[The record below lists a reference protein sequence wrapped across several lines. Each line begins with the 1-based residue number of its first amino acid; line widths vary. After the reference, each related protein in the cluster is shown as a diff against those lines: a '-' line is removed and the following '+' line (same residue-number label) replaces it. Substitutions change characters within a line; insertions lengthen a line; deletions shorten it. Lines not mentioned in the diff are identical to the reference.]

1 MFDKIVEIVSAFGY
15 FGVFLLM
22 LLENIFPPIP
32 SELIMPLAG
41 FVAARGDLNFIG
53 VISVGT
59 AGSVVGALPW
69 YYAGA
74 KLGQER
80 MKRLARR
87 WGHWLTLSPEDVD
100 KASAWFDR
108 HGKGAVF
115 FGRLIPAVRTLISVP
130 AGIAGMPMTLFLIY
144 STLGSLIWTAL
155 LALAG
160 YLLESQYE
168 KVSQYMDP
176 ISTGVVVLM
185 VLYYLYRLVRQRLG
199 KGHQEDKARRHRIR

>member
-1 MFDKIVEIVSAFGY
+1 MFDKIVEIVSALGY
-15 FGVFLLM
+15 VGVFLLM

-41 FVAARGDLNFIG
+41 FVAARGDLNFIA
-53 VISVGT
+53 VILVGT

-74 KLGQER
+74 KLGQKR
-80 MKRLARR
+80 MKHFAER

-100 KASAWFDR
+100 KASEWFDR

-115 FGRLIPAVRTLISVP
+115 FCRLIPAVRTLISVP
-130 AGIAGMPMTLFLIY
+130 AGIAGMSMTKFLIY

-160 YLLESQYE
+160 YLLESQYQ
-168 KVSQYMDP
+168 KVSEYLNP
-176 ISTGVVVLM
+176 VSTAIVVLM
-185 VLYYLYRLVRQRLG
+185 VLYYLYRLIRQRFAS
-199 KGHQEDKARRHRIR
+199 KKQ

>member
-1 MFDKIVEIVSAFGY
+1 MFDKIVEIVSALGY
-15 FGVFLLM
+15 VGVFLLM

-41 FVAARGDLNFIG
+41 FVAARGDLNFIA
-53 VISVGT
+53 VILVGT

-74 KLGQER
+74 KLGQKR
-80 MKRLARR
+80 MKHFAER

-100 KASAWFDR
+100 KASDWFDR
-108 HGKGAVF
+108 HGKGGVF

-130 AGIAGMPMTLFLIY
+130 AGIAGMSMTKFLIY

-160 YLLESQYE
+160 YLLESQYQ
-168 KVSQYMDP
+168 KVSEYLNP
-176 ISTGVVVLM
+176 VSTAIVVLM
-185 VLYYLYRLVRQRLG
+185 VLYYLYRLIRQRFAS
-199 KGHQEDKARRHRIR
+199 KKQ

>member
-15 FGVFLLM
+15 IGVFLLM

-41 FVAARGDLNFIG
+41 FVAARGDLNFIA
-53 VISVGT
+53 VIVVGT

-74 KLGQER
+74 KLGQAR
-80 MKRLARR
+80 MKRFAER

-100 KASAWFDR
+100 KASEWFDR

-130 AGIAGMPMTLFLIY
+130 AGIAGMSMTKFLIY

-168 KVSQYMDP
+168 KVSEYMNP

-185 VLYYLYRLVRQRLG
+185 VLYYLYRLIRQRFASK
-199 KGHQEDKARRHRIR
+199 KG

>member
-1 MFDKIVEIVSAFGY
+1 VFDKIVEIVSAFGY
-15 FGVFLLM
+15 IGVFLLM

-41 FVAARGDLNFIG
+41 FVAARGDLNFIA
-53 VISVGT
+53 VIVVGT

-74 KLGQER
+74 KLGQAR
-80 MKRLARR
+80 MKDFAER
-87 WGHWLTLSPEDVD
+87 WGLWLTLSPEDVE
-100 KASAWFDR
+100 KASGWFDR

-115 FGRLIPAVRTLISVP
+115 FGRLVPAVRTLISVP
-130 AGIAGMPMTLFLIY
+130 AGIVGMPMALFLVY

-160 YLLESQYE
+160 YLLESQYD
-168 KVSQYMDP
+168 KVSQYLDP
-176 ISTGVVVLM
+176 VSTGIVLAM
-185 VLYYLYRLVRQRLG
+185 VAYYLYRLARQRFAQRNG
-199 KGHQEDKARRHRIR
+199 AGG

>member
-1 MFDKIVEIVSAFGY
+1 MFDKIVEIVSALGY
-15 FGVFLLM
+15 VGVFLLM

-41 FVAARGDLNFIG
+41 FVAARGDLNFIA
-53 VISVGT
+53 VILVGT

-74 KLGQER
+74 KLGQKR
-80 MKRLARR
+80 MKHFAER

-100 KASAWFDR
+100 KASEWFDR

-130 AGIAGMPMTLFLIY
+130 AGIAGMSMTKFLIY

-160 YLLESQYE
+160 YLLESQYQ
-168 KVSQYMDP
+168 KVSEYLNP
-176 ISTGVVVLM
+176 VSTAIVVLM
-185 VLYYLYRLVRQRLG
+185 VLYYLYRLIRQRFAS
-199 KGHQEDKARRHRIR
+199 KG

>member
-15 FGVFLLM
+15 IGVFLLM

-41 FVAARGDLNFIG
+41 FVAARGDLNFIA
-53 VISVGT
+53 VILVGT

-74 KLGQER
+74 KLGQAR
-80 MKRLARR
+80 MKRFAER

-100 KASAWFDR
+100 KASEWFDR

-130 AGIAGMPMTLFLIY
+130 AGIAGMSMTKFLIY

-168 KVSQYMDP
+168 KVSEYLNP
-176 ISTGVVVLM
+176 VSTAIVVLM
-185 VLYYLYRLVRQRLG
+185 VLYYLYRLIRQRFG
-199 KGHQEDKARRHRIR
+199 RKEH

>member
-1 MFDKIVEIVSAFGY
+1 MFDRIVEIVSAFGY
-15 FGVFLLM
+15 VGVFLLM

-41 FVAARGDLNFIG
+41 FVAARGDLNFVG
-53 VISVGT
+53 VILVGT

-69 YYAGA
+69 YFAGA

-80 MKRLARR
+80 IKHMAKR
-87 WGHWLTLSPEDVD
+87 WGHWLTLSPEDID
-100 KASAWFDR
+100 KASEWFDR

-115 FGRLIPAVRTLISVP
+115 FGRLMPAVRTLISVP
-130 AGIAGMPMTLFLIY
+130 AGIVGMPMSVFLIY

-176 ISTGVVVLM
+176 ISTGVVVLIM
-185 VLYYLYRLVRQRLG
+185 LYYLYRLLRQRFAG
-199 KGHQEDKARRHRIR
+199 STKEGE

>member
-1 MFDKIVEIVSAFGY
+1 MFDKIVEIVSASGY
-15 FGVFLLM
+15 VGVFLLM

-41 FVAARGDLNFIG
+41 FVAARGDLNFIA
-53 VISVGT
+53 VILIGT
-59 AGSVVGALPW
+59 AGSVIGALPW

-74 KLGQER
+74 KLGKKR
-80 MKRLARR
+80 MKHLAKR

-100 KASAWFDR
+100 KASEWFDR

-115 FGRLIPAVRTLISVP
+115 TGRLIPAVRTLISVP
-130 AGIAGMPMTLFLIY
+130 AGIVGMPMPLFLLF

-155 LALAG
+155 LAVAG
-160 YLLESQYE
+160 YLLESRYA
-168 KVSQYMDP
+168 KVSQYLDP

-185 VLYYLYRLVRQRLG
+185 VLYYLYRLIRQRAA
-199 KGHQEDKARRHRIR
+199 ARN

>member
-1 MFDKIVEIVSAFGY
+1 MFDKIVEVVSAFGY
-15 FGVFLLM
+15 LGVFLLM

-53 VISVGT
+53 VILVGT

-80 MKRLARR
+80 MKRLAKR

-100 KASAWFDR
+100 KASDWFDR

-130 AGIAGMPMTLFLIY
+130 AGIAGMSMTKFLIY

-160 YLLESQYE
+160 FVLESQYE
-168 KVSQYMDP
+168 KVSQYLDP
-176 ISTGVVVLM
+176 VSTGVVVLM
-185 VLYYLYRLVRQRLG
+185 VLYYLYRLIRQRFAG
-199 KGHQEDKARRHRIR
+199 KQH

>member
-1 MFDKIVEIVSAFGY
+1 MFDKIVEIVSALGY
-15 FGVFLLM
+15 VGVFLLM

-41 FVAARGDLNFIG
+41 FVAARGDLNFIA
-53 VISVGT
+53 VILVGT

-74 KLGQER
+74 KLGQKR
-80 MKRLARR
+80 MKHFAER

-100 KASAWFDR
+100 KASDWFDR

-130 AGIAGMPMTLFLIY
+130 AGIAGMSMTKFLVY

-160 YLLESQYE
+160 YLLESQYQ
-168 KVSQYMDP
+168 KVSEYLNP
-176 ISTGVVVLM
+176 VSTAIVVLM
-185 VLYYLYRLVRQRLG
+185 VLYYLYRLIRQRFAS
-199 KGHQEDKARRHRIR
+199 KKQ

>member
-1 MFDKIVEIVSAFGY
+1 
-15 FGVFLLM
+15 
-22 LLENIFPPIP
+22 
-32 SELIMPLAG
+32 
-41 FVAARGDLNFIG
+41 
-53 VISVGT
+53 
-59 AGSVVGALPW
+59 
-69 YYAGA
+69 
-74 KLGQER
+74 
-80 MKRLARR
+80 MKRFAER

-100 KASAWFDR
+100 KASEWFDR

-130 AGIAGMPMTLFLIY
+130 AGIAGMSMTKFLIY

-168 KVSQYMDP
+168 KVSEYMNP

-185 VLYYLYRLVRQRLG
+185 VLYYLYRLIRQRFG
-199 KGHQEDKARRHRIR
+199 RKEH

>member
-1 MFDKIVEIVSAFGY
+1 MFDEGDKIVSAFGY
-15 FGVFLLM
+15 LGVFALM

-41 FVAARGDLNFIG
+41 FVAARGDLNFIA
-53 VISVGT
+53 VILVGT

-74 KLGQER
+74 KLGQAR
-80 MKRLARR
+80 MKRFAER

-100 KASAWFDR
+100 KASEWFDR

-130 AGIAGMPMTLFLIY
+130 AGIAGMSMTKFLIY

-168 KVSQYMDP
+168 KVSEYMNP

-185 VLYYLYRLVRQRLG
+185 VLYYLYRLIRQRFG
-199 KGHQEDKARRHRIR
+199 RKEH

>member
-15 FGVFLLM
+15 VGVFLLM

-41 FVAARGDLNFIG
+41 FVAARGDLNFVG
-53 VISVGT
+53 VILVGT

-74 KLGQER
+74 KLGQVR
-80 MKRLARR
+80 MKHFAER
-87 WGHWLTLSPEDVD
+87 WGHWLTLSPQDVD

-115 FGRLIPAVRTLISVP
+115 FGRLMPAVLTLISVP
-130 AGIAGMPMTLFLIY
+130 AGIVGMPMALFLIY

-160 YLLESQYE
+160 FLLESQYDRVAHTSTPFRRGSWWCCSNLS
-168 KVSQYMDP
+168 VSID
-176 ISTGVVVLM
+176 
-185 VLYYLYRLVRQRLG
+185 
-199 KGHQEDKARRHRIR
+199 

>member
-15 FGVFLLM
+15 IGVFLLM

-41 FVAARGDLNFIG
+41 FVAARGDLDFIL
-53 VISVGT
+53 VILAGT
-59 AGSVVGALPW
+59 AGSVAGALPW

-74 KLGQER
+74 KLGKDR
-80 MKRLARR
+80 MKRLAER

-100 KASAWFDR
+100 KASDWFDR
-108 HGKGAVF
+108 HGKAAVF

-130 AGIAGMPMTLFLIY
+130 AGIAGMSMTLFLIY

-160 YLLESQYE
+160 FLLESQYQR
-168 KVSQYMDP
+168 VAQYLDP
-176 ISTGVVVLM
+176 VSTGVVVLM
-185 VLYYLYRLVRQRLG
+185 LAYYLYRLIRQRT
-199 KGHQEDKARRHRIR
+199 ARHS

>member
-1 MFDKIVEIVSAFGY
+1 MFDKIVEIVSALGY
-15 FGVFLLM
+15 VGVFLLM

-41 FVAARGDLNFIG
+41 FVAARGDLNFIA
-53 VISVGT
+53 VILVGT

-74 KLGQER
+74 KLGQKR
-80 MKRLARR
+80 MKHFAER

-100 KASAWFDR
+100 KASEWFDR

-130 AGIAGMPMTLFLIY
+130 AGIAGMSMTKFLIY

-160 YLLESQYE
+160 YLLESQYQR
-168 KVSQYMDP
+168 VSEYLNP
-176 ISTGVVVLM
+176 VSTAIVVLM
-185 VLYYLYRLVRQRLG
+185 VLYYLYRLIRQRFAS
-199 KGHQEDKARRHRIR
+199 KKQ

>member
-1 MFDKIVEIVSAFGY
+1 MFDKIVEIVSALGY
-15 FGVFLLM
+15 VGVFLLM

-41 FVAARGDLNFIG
+41 FVAARGDLNFIA
-53 VISVGT
+53 VILVGT

-74 KLGQER
+74 KLGQKR
-80 MKRLARR
+80 MRHFAER

-100 KASAWFDR
+100 KASDWFDR

-130 AGIAGMPMTLFLIY
+130 AGIAGMSMTKFLIY

-160 YLLESQYE
+160 YLLESQYQ
-168 KVSQYMDP
+168 KVSEYLNP
-176 ISTGVVVLM
+176 VSTAIVVLM
-185 VLYYLYRLVRQRLG
+185 VLYYLYRLIRQRFAS
-199 KGHQEDKARRHRIR
+199 KKQ

>member
-15 FGVFLLM
+15 IGVFLLM

-53 VISVGT
+53 VILVGT

-80 MKRLARR
+80 MKRLAKR

-100 KASAWFDR
+100 KASGWFDR

-130 AGIAGMPMTLFLIY
+130 AGIAGMSMTKFLIY

-160 YLLESQYE
+160 FVLESQYE
-168 KVSQYMDP
+168 KVSQYLDP
-176 ISTGVVVLM
+176 VSTGVVVLM
-185 VLYYLYRLVRQRLG
+185 VLYYLYRLIRQRFAG
-199 KGHQEDKARRHRIR
+199 KQH